1 MTNIPTRSI
10 AQLPVASSISTNDV
24 IPIQQSGITKQATVG
39 SFLSGAQI
47 PSVLGYSSL
56 RSYYGSGS
64 TVPAGSLIFVRG
76 VAAVGFG
83 EGLFYYDN
91 VASSSD
97 NGGTVIV
104 DNQGRRWLRV
114 MDDIIDVKW
123 FGAVG
128 NGVVDDTAAIQ
139 AAISA
144 AEDPHMRGNTVLL
157 SSCSVGYALTSVGLV
172 IGNGTAGGTFSTKSP
187 ISLQGQGAVSGIGAF
202 NPTGGGALISSV
214 SGPAID
220 FRGPMIGWNLN
231 NVFISFGTSATTADG
246 VRLIEA
252 QYGSMDGLTIT
263 NCPGTALKTTTY
275 GNNNVANNKF
285 DNVAIYMPVF
295 ASTAIGTYLSG
306 TSLAANTA
314 HNTFTN
320 LHVIPTTANHK
331 ALVLGYCDAN
341 HFINY
346 ETVVQAGAIAVQLK
360 YDDGPNDFPSSN
372 TFYSPD
378 FHTCTVTVAGSASN
392 YAIANPNRITNL
404 LQLNGTAIPQGKQG
418 LAIDRLALQGD
429 QTFYVSPVSGS
440 DTTNYG
446 LVPASAWA
454 TLQFGYETI
463 ANYYD
468 LNGYTATLRAADGTY
483 SVGLSAGTPLTGG
496 NFRLK
501 FNGSGAIVNTAAAPI
516 LKFTN
521 NVRAQVSNGNLTGVG
536 SCIDVDNGAYVRYG
550 GQVFN
555 TTAQDHVR
563 VQNGGVAEQIA
574 GTAFIV
580 GNAASHIHVL
590 TNGVAN
596 ISGRTIQALASAS
609 FSDSFVKAESGG
621 MVQAVSTTFTNGTWL
636 SGRRFN
642 LSGFGS
648 VVTSNAGGSYFP
660 GTING
665 VNYNPTNRILA
676 QSAVEV
682 SVGASTTRTV
692 LATIP
697 VSAGVIGP
705 NGQLRITT
713 AWEYTNSG
721 NNKTMDYTFGG
732 TTFLTLTRTTDN
744 AALWS
749 RSIYNA
755 GAENSQVAS
764 GWSSA
769 TGGEGAGGGGV
780 ALVTATIDTAVSQSL
795 EIAGTKASAG
805 ESLRLRNYTVEVIR
819 GPQDGTYT

>member
-1 MTNIPTRSI
+1 MPQEIPTRSI
-10 AQLPVASSISTNDV
+10 AQLPIATSISTNDTTV
-24 IPIQQSGITKQATVG
+24 IQQSGITKSTTVG
-39 SFLSGAQI
+39 NLLASISTGV
-47 PSVLGYSSL
+47 PSVLGYAAL
-56 RSYYGSGS
+56 RSLYDGSI
-64 TVPAGSLIFVRG
+64 TVPAGDTVFVRG
-76 VAAVGFG
+76 VTAVGFG
-83 EGLFYYDN
+83 EGFFYYDN
-91 VASSSD
+91 VATSSD

-128 NGVVDDTAAIQ
+128 NGVVDDTLAIQ
-139 AAISA
+139 RAINT
-144 AEDPHMRGNTVLL
+144 AEDPHMRGNTVFL

-346 ETVVQAGAIAVQLK
+346 ETVVQSGAIAVQLK

-392 YAIANPNRITNL
+392 YVIANPNRITNL
-404 LQLNGTAIPQGKQG
+404 LQLNGTIIPRKQG

-550 GQVFN
+550 GQVFS

-574 GTAFIV
+574 GTAFIA

-590 TNGVAN
+590 SNGVIN
-596 ISGRTIQALASAS
+596 STSRTIQALASNA
-609 FSDSFVKAESGG
+609 FSDSFAKAELGG
-621 MVQAVSTTFTNGTWL
+621 VINATGNTFTNGTFL
-636 SGRRFN
+636 SGTRYAAR
-642 LSGFGS
+642 
-648 VVTSNAGGSYFP
+648 SNGVINTNGGGANYFP
-660 GTING
+660 GT
-665 VNYNPTNRILA
+665 
-676 QSAVEV
+676 
-682 SVGASTTRTV
+682 
-692 LATIP
+692 
-697 VSAGVIGP
+697 SAG
-705 NGQLRITT
+705 
-713 AWEYTNSG
+713 S
-721 NNKTMDYTFGG
+721 
-732 TTFLTLTRTTDN
+732 
-744 AALWS
+744 AL
-749 RSIYNA
+749 
-755 GAENSQVAS
+755 
-764 GWSSA
+764 
-769 TGGEGAGGGGV
+769 TGGQY
-780 ALVTATIDTAVSQSL
+780 I
-795 EIAGTKASAG
+795 
-805 ESLRLRNYTVEVIR
+805 
-819 GPQDGTYT
+819 